1 MAKVRRFSGD
11 LKLELSFNDRSD
23 AYQVRICPTKKGEGA
38 CERIKVGAPK
48 HITRAVDSAMSYD
61 KAAHAAISFAS
72 DRIQN
77 LAASTDR
84 GWAISRP
91 NRRHTRRK

>member
-11 LKLELSFNDRSD
+11 LKLELSFNDRSN
-23 AYQVRICPTKKGEGA
+23 AYQVRICPTKKGEGS
-38 CERIKVGAPK
+38 CERVKVGAPK
-48 HITRAVDSAMSYD
+48 HITRAVDSALSYD

-72 DRIQN
+72 DRIQS
-77 LAASTDR
+77 LASTGSY
-84 GWAISRP
+84 GWQISRP